1 MQFFR
6 NMVGDEDC
14 LKPTLADM
22 KLEPETENRIDIH
35 SAVRK
40 SDKVVV
46 CVFAICNI
54 FEMF

>member
-1 MQFFR
+1 MQFLR